1 MWWRLKENADVC
13 GDPEGRKTADIS
25 RKRYELKNQCE
36 LPQDKTQCLER
47 TAFLPKILCTAAYP
61 QKTTQWSSMTCGY
74 CWGSHGEEL
83 PKLLELLLELGSE
96 ARVVGDHHVLVIV
109 LARLLRPIE
118 AAVEEDDAV

>member
-1 MWWRLKENADVC
+1 
-13 GDPEGRKTADIS
+13 
-25 RKRYELKNQCE
+25 
-36 LPQDKTQCLER
+36 
-47 TAFLPKILCTAAYP
+47 
-61 QKTTQWSSMTCGY
+61 MTCGY

-83 PKLLELLLELGSE
+83 PKLFELLLELGSE

>member
-1 MWWRLKENADVC
+1 
-13 GDPEGRKTADIS
+13 
-25 RKRYELKNQCE
+25 
-36 LPQDKTQCLER
+36 
-47 TAFLPKILCTAAYP
+47 
-61 QKTTQWSSMTCGY
+61 MTCGY